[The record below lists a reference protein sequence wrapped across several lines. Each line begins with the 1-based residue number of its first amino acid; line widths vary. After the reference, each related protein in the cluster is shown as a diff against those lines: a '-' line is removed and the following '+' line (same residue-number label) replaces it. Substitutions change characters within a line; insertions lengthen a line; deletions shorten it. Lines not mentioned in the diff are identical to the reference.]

1 MKLKDRIAIIT
12 GGASGIG
19 RAVAERFGLEEAVV
33 IIADLPQAD
42 GESVVQSIKKKGG
55 KAEFIP
61 TDMTKR
67 FEVDSLIQ
75 TVIKRYKKID
85 IFHNNA
91 GIAMPVTDIED
102 VGEKEYQKI
111 MDINVK
117 GAFYGIQAVAPHM
130 KQAGEGVILCT
141 GSTSASRPRAGLNI
155 YAASKGALIAL
166 AKSVALELAPFGIR
180 VNSLSPVVTETSM
193 VDEEQRS
200 KFVKTIPLGKVAQPT
215 DMANTALFLVSD
227 ESSMITGVDLEVD
240 GGRCI

>member
-19 RAVAERFGLEEAVV
+19 RAVAERFGLEGAVV
-33 IIADLPQAD
+33 IIADLPQTD
-42 GESVVQSIKKKGG
+42 GESVVQFIKKEGG

-61 TDMTKR
+61 TDMTKK
-67 FEVDSLIQ
+67 FEVDLLIQ

-91 GIAMPVTDIED
+91 GIAMPVTNIED

-141 GSTSASRPRAGLNI
+141 GSTSASRPREGLNI